1 MTKTTKT
8 TTATNEKEYDN
19 EKRIVIF
26 QNNQRVRLNDP
37 IMRGNFVLDGKT
49 YNVNLWTKELIKDG
63 KKELYLQGTVKSADV
78 SANASTD
85 VSFAFDKNQA
95 VKK

>member
-1 MTKTTKT
+1 MTKTTQT
-8 TTATNEKEYDN
+8 QTNANEKSYDN

-26 QNNQRVRLNDP
+26 TNNQRVRTNDP

-49 YNVNLWTKELIKDG
+49 YNINLWTKALIKDG
-63 KKELYLQGTVKSADV
+63 KQELYLQGTVKPADV

-85 VSFAFDKNQA
+85 VSGFFDANQA
-95 VKK
+95 Q